1 MKRFTDK
8 QMLIMAIEY
17 ITNFRSSMRTLGKK
31 YGVSCSTMHR
41 YLHRAC
47 KLSKGIWKYV
57 GIKISYQKALFRS
70 YYKNYEFLKMVYATK
85 VLKPRLLKRLMSIDR
100 ALKNA

>member
-1 MKRFTDK
+1 
-8 QMLIMAIEY
+8 MLIMAIEY

-47 KLSKGIWKYV
+47 KLSKGIGKYV
-57 GIKISYQKALFRS
+57 GIKISYQKALFRTHYRDYTS
-70 YYKNYEFLKMVYATK
+70 YMIEYMENVI
-85 VLKPRLLKRLMSIDR
+85 KPRVLKRLMSIDR